1 MALTAL
7 ISACRTVAESEQL
20 RATLPLAGHT
30 LIEHQA
36 RLAVR
41 GGAERVVVL
50 VERLP
55 VALVAAI
62 DRLRRGGLN
71 VEIARRLIDVTG
83 RVSADDAL
91 LLIADGFVGSGRLV
105 ARIAEARDQ
114 AMLTVPD
121 DAAHARFERIDA
133 HVRWGGL
140 LLIDGQRLHRVAAI
154 LGEWDLES
162 TLLRSAVQAGV
173 TRIAADEG
181 GLEGAARIVEG
192 AGELAALEAD
202 LFAAAR
208 RERSGGDWPQ
218 RYVYPAI
225 ERIGVLPLLAH
236 GAEPAWLAM
245 AAAVAAWAAAV
256 LALVGWCGTG
266 LALLL
271 LSGPTAAIGRTIAA
285 ARLIEPRN
293 AGTFVV
299 ARTAGGVAAL
309 LAVVSH
315 LETQAGWGVW
325 PLAAVLLVAM
335 VALAIERR
343 SLARL
348 PGGAGQPWLASLDGL
363 VLLLLPFVLAGYWP
377 AGLAALAG
385 YATVSLFA
393 AQREVLAR
401 LAASP
406 SEEE

>member
-7 ISACRTVAESEQL
+7 ISACRMVAGSEQL

-36 RLAVR
+36 RLAAR

-62 DRLRRGGLN
+62 DRLRRGGLD
-71 VEIARRLIDVTG
+71 VEIARSLTDVIG
-83 RVSADDAL
+83 RVTADDAL

-133 HVRWGGL
+133 YVRWGGL
-140 LLIDGQRLHRVAAI
+140 LLIDGHRLHRVAAI

-181 GLEGAARIVEG
+181 AACLVEG
-192 AGELAALEAD
+192 AGELAALEAA
-202 LFAAAR
+202 LIAASR

-225 ERIGVLPLLAH
+225 ERIGVPPLLAH

-245 AAAVAAWAAAV
+245 AAAVMAWAAAV

-271 LSGPTAAIGRTIAA
+271 LSGPAAAIGRRIAA
-285 ARLIEPRN
+285 ARLIEPRS
-293 AGTFVV
+293 AGAFVM

-309 LAVVSH
+309 LALVSH

-325 PLAAVLLVAM
+325 PIAAVLLVAM

-363 VLLLLPFVLAGYWP
+363 VLLLLPFALAGYWS
-377 AGLAALAG
+377 AGLAALSG
-385 YATVSLFA
+385 YAAISLFA

-406 SEEE
+406 SDEA